1 MPKAVRE
8 KKTRAHAKPLSHA
21 ARFAAAAEEKVN
33 SPTVTASHNTARHE
47 ETFTVERTVQNVE
60 PLALVRE
67 AKQNARKGRR
77 QAGTETDLF
86 DLQDMEFAPDSDAA
100 PEVAKGK
107 KRDKRQQRHDRW
119 MEKLGGVYKKDGKKK
134 KKQDVGSLNLET
146 LTDFLPSLAEHR
158 PFESIMGATQ
168 PSVNGLSP
176 VAGGTTASDTSNRSK
191 PKAKGPVSQSAR
203 RKAGV
208 SEILRLQK
216 VLRHPTFKSNPLATV
231 RQHLENNMALERER
245 EAQALGI
252 KAQNDEAMLG

>member
-1 MPKAVRE
+1 MPKAVKE

-33 SPTVTASHNTARHE
+33 TPTVTAIHKTARHE

-60 PLALVRE
+60 LPALD
-67 AKQNARKGRR
+67 
-77 QAGTETDLF
+77 TEFPPDL
-86 DLQDMEFAPDSDAA
+86 DAA

-107 KRDKRQQRHDRW
+107 KKDKRQQRHDRW
-119 MEKLGGVYKKDGKKK
+119 MEKLGGVYKRDSKKQ

-146 LTDFLPSLAEHR
+146 LTDFLPSLVDQR
-158 PFESIMGATQ
+158 PADLT
-168 PSVNGLSP
+168 NGLTQSSVDEISP
-176 VAGGTTASDTSNRSK
+176 GAAKTPASDHNTLRK

-245 EAQALGI
+245 EAQALGV
-252 KAQNDEAMLG
+252 KAQNDEAMLE

>member
-8 KKTRAHAKPLSHA
+8 RKTRAHAKPLSHA

-60 PLALVRE
+60 LLALD
-67 AKQNARKGRR
+67 
-77 QAGTETDLF
+77 T
-86 DLQDMEFAPDSDAA
+86 EFAPDSDAA
-100 PEVAKGK
+100 PEAAKGK

-119 MEKLGGVYKKDGKKK
+119 MEKLGGVYKKDSKKK

-146 LTDFLPSLAEHR
+146 LTDFLPSLAEQR

-168 PSVNGLSP
+168 PSVDGLSP
-176 VAGGTTASDTSNRSK
+176 VAVRTTASDTSNHLK

-208 SEILRLQK
+208 SEILRLQE